1 MVQLPIEAILQIA
14 GVEVI
19 VASVE
24 NQLQIEVMYGIKIV
38 ADALISDSVD
48 TEFDLISLPAQLYTI
63 LELCRV
69 FDKIFKELDR
79 GLT

>member
-1 MVQLPIEAILQIA
+1 MVQLSIEAILQIA

-48 TEFDLISLPAQLYTI
+48 TEFELISLPVCLLFKLKI
-63 LELCRV
+63 RLC
-69 FDKIFKELDR
+69 
-79 GLT
+79 